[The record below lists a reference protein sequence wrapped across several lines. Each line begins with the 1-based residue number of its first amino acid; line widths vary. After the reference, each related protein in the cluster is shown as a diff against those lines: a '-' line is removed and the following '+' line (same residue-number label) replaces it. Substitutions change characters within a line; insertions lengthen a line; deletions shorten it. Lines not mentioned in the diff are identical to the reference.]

1 MVRRVLIAVVVLVVA
16 IWLGLPRLLQGL
28 GFHPACPAF
37 QGDLSGKS
45 ALIISTSHS
54 EMCGE
59 DRGETGVAA
68 SELIHPYY
76 EFLDAGMRVDV
87 ASIRGGEIPIEP
99 GMLDWPLAGPYEKR
113 FKSDA
118 VALEK
123 VGHSL
128 EISEVDIEQ
137 YDVVFLAG
145 GWGAAWDLGTSEAL
159 GRQVT
164 DAYASGAS
172 SGSSRNSGSATS

>member
-1 MVRRVLIAVVVLVVA
+1 MGGFGKRVVLGDDDIAIARGGSQARVVVS
-16 IWLGLPRLLQGL
+16 
-28 GFHPACPAF
+28 
-37 QGDLSGKS
+37 GDGSG
-45 ALIISTSHS
+45 
-54 EMCGE
+54 CG
-59 DRGETGVAA
+59 
-68 SELIHPYY
+68 
-76 EFLDAGMRVDV
+76 
-87 ASIRGGEIPIEP
+87 
-99 GMLDWPLAGPYEKR
+99 
-113 FKSDA
+113 SDA